1 MQFILREKW
10 RKVVNGLYKFI
21 KVRENYLMIG
31 QLISKSV
38 AGISP
43 SATEETSFM
52 ANQLKRQG
60 IDIISFAQGE
70 PDFDTPG
77 NIKEA
82 AIAAIKTGFTKYT
95 DVPGILEL
103 RKAVVDKF
111 KRENGI
117 IYDVDQIIISNGG
130 KQALYEIFRTI
141 CEEGDQVM
149 IPTPCYVSYAE
160 QIKLTGAEPIFFKT
174 KEENNFRPT
183 FEEVLENITPNV
195 KAFIINSPNNPTGA
209 IFEREELEKIAK
221 FLSERGVYIIT
232 DEVYEHLVYEGKK
245 HISVAS
251 LGKKEKEMSII
262 VNSVSKTYAMTGWR
276 VGYAAGSREIIKA
289 VGNLQGH
296 ATGNI
301 NSIAQKATIEA
312 LNGTQEPVGNMVK
325 EYKKRREYM
334 VKRLNGIEGI
344 KCNYPD
350 GAFYTFPNV
359 TALYG
364 KEYSGNIIKN
374 DLDVAKYFLEKAH
387 VAVVPGVAFNY
398 PDHVRFV
405 FAKSLEEIKEGL
417 NRIEKVIN
425 NLK

>member
-1 MQFILREKW
+1 M
-10 RKVVNGLYKFI
+10 I
-21 KVRENYLMIG
+21 KNI
-31 QLISKSV
+31 ISKSV
-38 AGISP
+38 ANISP
-43 SATEETSFM
+43 SATEATSFL

-70 PDFDTPG
+70 PDFDTLG

-82 AIAAIKTGFTKYT
+82 AINAIKEGFTKYT

-103 RKAVVDKF
+103 RKAVTDKF

-117 IYDVDQIIISNGG
+117 DYEPDQIIICNGG

-141 CEEGDQVM
+141 CEEGDQVL

-160 QIKLTGAEPIFFKT
+160 QIKLTGAEPVFFKT

-183 FEEVLENITPNV
+183 FEEVTANLTPNV
-195 KAFIINSPNNPTGA
+195 KAFMLNSPNNPSGSV
-209 IFEREELEKIAK
+209 IEKEQLGKIAK
-221 FLSERGVYIIT
+221 FLVDRGVYIIT
-232 DEVYEHLVYEGKK
+232 DEVYEHLIYDGRK

-251 LGKKEKEMSII
+251 LGKKEKEMSIT

-276 VGYAAGSREIIKA
+276 VGYAAGPPEIIKA
-289 VGNLQGH
+289 MGNLQGH

-325 EYKKRREYM
+325 EYGKRREYM
-334 VKRLNGIEGI
+334 VKRINEIEGI

-364 KEYSGNIIKN
+364 KEYNGNIIRN
-374 DLDVAKYFLEKAH
+374 DMNVAKYFLEKAH

-398 PDHVRFV
+398 SGYVRFV

-417 NRIEKVIN
+417 DRIEKAIKE
-425 NLK
+425 LK